1 MAMIAAGR
9 PWRLIVVDNH
19 DVARIGL
26 VAILSTVPELS
37 IVAQARDAAGA
48 RAATREHAPDL
59 VLLDM
64 LLPDA
69 EALDVARQ
77 IRAESPAVRVV
88 MMSSSDLPERV
99 VEAFEAGASGYI
111 LKSAPQHEIV
121 DEVLRALRGEP
132 LLIPPSLLRTT
143 GVSSGD
149 AQADARRRVERLTPR
164 QRDVL
169 ALLASGLSSRVIA
182 ERLGIQPSTVRK
194 ITEQVFRQLGVTNR
208 TQAAIYWLLAVH

>member
-1 MAMIAAGR
+1 MTAVGR
-9 PWRLIVVDNH
+9 PWRLIVVDSH

-26 VAILSTVPELS
+26 IAILSTVPDLS
-37 IVAQARDAAGA
+37 IIGEARDAAGA
-48 RAATREHAPDL
+48 LTVVRDHEPDL

-64 LLPDA
+64 VLPDA
-69 EALDVARQ
+69 EALDVARR
-77 IRAESPAVRVV
+77 IRSASPATRVV
-88 MMSSSDLPERV
+88 MMSSLDLPERV

-121 DEVLRALRGEP
+121 DEVLRAVRGEP

-143 GVSSGD
+143 GVAGGD

-169 ALLASGLSSRVIA
+169 ALLAYGLSSRDIA

-194 ITEQVFRQLGVTNR
+194 ITEQVFRQLAVTNR
-208 TQAAIYWLLAVH
+208 TQAAIYWLIAVH